1 MPEISIDLAG
11 CTDKFAGSS
20 DKLIEVLVV
29 AHKNSAT
36 MMHTTPE
43 RRRSKNKQTKKGAE
57 APFWLVILVRSGPTS
72 AAQSHQKL

>member
-11 CTDKFAGSS
+11 CTDKFADSS

-29 AHKNSAT
+29 ALKKFGNLAI
-36 MMHTTPE
+36 TTPDD
-43 RRRSKNKQTKKGAE
+43 RRSRNEQTKKGAE
-57 APFWLVILVRSGPTS
+57 APFWLVILVRSGLTS